1 MLSSGIPWNMSLV
14 FSVYIRACSRT
25 KTILS
30 THLYIP
36 LITFFLV
43 MLYAPC
49 LALFFKIVFL
59 LLLFPPFLFRFF
71 LIYPSPPPPPPP
83 LRSLQLY
90 ILVPPLMKSLVPLE
104 QLEESSGLRP
114 TERRTSTA
122 SRHSVKKAFRHSAAK
137 AVGQVK
143 QKKSQQYLSPN

>member
-1 MLSSGIPWNMSLV
+1 MEYVTCIFRIHTSL
-14 FSVYIRACSRT
+14 FPYENYIE
-25 KTILS
+25 
-30 THLYIP
+30 YP
-36 LITFFLV
+36 LIYSLNKFFLV

-71 LIYPSPPPPPPP
+71 LIYPSPPPPPP

-122 SRHSVKKAFRHSAAK
+122 SRHSVKKAFRHSAA
-137 AVGQVK
+137 VGQVK